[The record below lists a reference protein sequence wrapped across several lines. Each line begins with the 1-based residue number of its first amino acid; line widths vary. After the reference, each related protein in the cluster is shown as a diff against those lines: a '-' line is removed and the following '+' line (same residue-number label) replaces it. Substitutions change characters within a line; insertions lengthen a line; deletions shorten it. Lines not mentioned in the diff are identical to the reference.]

1 MLMQKQKK
9 RIYIPDVYV
18 GFLILPVIG
27 IIALI
32 AGLLLTWITA
42 LLEYLKK

>member
-1 MLMQKQKK
+1 MKSKK
-9 RIYIPDVYV
+9 RFNIPDVYI

-32 AGLLLTWITA
+32 AGLLLGPLTELIRSF
-42 LLEYLKK
+42 EK